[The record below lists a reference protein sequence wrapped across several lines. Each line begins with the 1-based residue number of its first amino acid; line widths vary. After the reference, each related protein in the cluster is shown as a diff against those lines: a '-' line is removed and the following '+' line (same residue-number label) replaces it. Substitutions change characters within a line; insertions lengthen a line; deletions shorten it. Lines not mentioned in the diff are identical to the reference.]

1 MGNIGRTEDRGVC
14 QAAPF
19 SKYLLGT
26 QFMPGLYW
34 ALHCREIR
42 ASFAMEAIMLRRR
55 HTVQYTVS
63 SAIVA
68 GSLRRDSGKVRR
80 LEAKPSTE
88 EEEVVGWSH

>member
-1 MGNIGRTEDRGVC
+1 MGNIGRTEDRGAC

-19 SKYLLGT
+19 GRYLLGT

-34 ALHCREIR
+34 ALQCREIR
-42 ASFAMEAIMLRRR
+42 AGFAMEEIMLRRI

-68 GSLRRDSGKVRR
+68 GSLRRDSGEVRR
-80 LEAKPSTE
+80 LEAKPSI